1 MAWRAIAAEA
11 RRTGTTRQQILQKAL
26 DAVNWG
32 ATQAGGFAG
41 QAISSLAV
49 KRLLK
54 ASGRHSEARKMP
66 YRKPMYKSRARTSY
80 KRKSYGTKKRTAPA
94 KKRKIMKKRSVT
106 KGALK
111 SKPPKTLM
119 HTARYR
125 LEQFKEISQAPM
137 VYTGMSSTGREVAMM
152 SAVADTVLKH
162 YLAQM
167 GDYQFDNNDVPANLR
182 MWDGITFRF
191 QSLLSSTPQP
201 GDAYYNLAARNS
213 SQQLK
218 TYHQLVEDL
227 RAAFVTY
234 ICERGLYLA
243 SVKAY
248 NDSSDVV
255 FHDPHAGKMKIDF
268 AITALCKIQ
277 NTTPATCAGNVE
289 MINNINN
296 SPLDGYIY
304 TFKNRVP
311 QFAPGYL
318 LDHDDSNDL
327 NDMCDLTSNAGGGLG
342 VATSI
347 VNNDEFKM
355 PPANPRAIFSNFAK
369 KEYIRINPG
378 QVKITKMAEK
388 YFGTLTSFLKK
399 YCVRGTYTESRDF
412 IIPYG
417 GSSVLIGLKP
427 YHRSTA
433 AEAAEINVQWTHTYQ
448 GTGYKPRHVAAP
460 MRTELIAA

>member
-11 RRTGTTRQQILQKAL
+11 RRSGTTRQQILQKAL
-26 DAVNWG
+26 DAVKWG
-32 ATQAGGFAG
+32 AAQAGGFTG
-41 QAISSLAV
+41 QAISAYGV
-49 KRLLK
+49 KRYLK
-54 ASGRHSEARKMP
+54 ASGRHSEPRRMP
-66 YRKPMYKSRARTSY
+66 YKRPYGKKRPM
-80 KRKSYGTKKRTAPA
+80 KRKSYGAKKRTSSA
-94 KKRKIMKKRSVT
+94 KKRKVMKKRSVT
-106 KGALK
+106 KGALT
-111 SKPPKTLM
+111 SKPPKTRM

-137 VYTGMSSTGREVAMM
+137 VYTGMSSCGRENAMM
-152 SAVADTVLKH
+152 SALADTVLKH

-182 MWDGITFRF
+182 MWDGLLFRYQAIVSHGTQPSDVSF
-191 QSLLSSTPQP
+191 NLSARDSS
-201 GDAYYNLAARNS
+201 GDGR
-213 SQQLK
+213 
-218 TYHQLVEDL
+218 TYHQLVELL
-227 RAAFVTY
+227 RASFVTN
-234 ICERGLYLA
+234 ICEGGLYLA
-243 SVKAY
+243 EVKAY
-248 NDSSDVV
+248 NTGDDVI

-268 AITALCKIQ
+268 SITALCKIQ
-277 NTTPATCAGNVE
+277 NTTPATCAANVE

-318 LDHDDSNDL
+318 LDHDDESTL
-327 NDMCDLTSNAGGGLG
+327 NDITDLTTSAGGGLAVPVG
-342 VATSI
+342 I
-347 VNNDEFKM
+347 VDNDEFKM

-378 QVKITKMAEK
+378 QVKVTKMAEK
-388 YFGTLTSFLKK
+388 FFGSLTSYIRK
-399 YCVRGTYTESRDF
+399 YCIRGSYTGTRDF
-412 IIPYG
+412 NLPYG

-433 AEAAEINVQWTHTYQ
+433 TEAAEINVQWTHTYQ